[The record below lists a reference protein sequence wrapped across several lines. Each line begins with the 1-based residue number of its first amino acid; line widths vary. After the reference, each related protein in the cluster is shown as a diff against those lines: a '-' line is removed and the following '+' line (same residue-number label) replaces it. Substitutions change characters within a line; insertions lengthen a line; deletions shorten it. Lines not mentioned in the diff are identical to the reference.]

1 MTAVSDH
8 VLNAIVA
15 TAAGTVVAVL
25 LLIPTAAYQ
34 YRLDGRLQPRD
45 LAVLLS
51 GAIYGLALWTYTL
64 LPMPAVHHYRCKGRQ
79 LEPFATIR
87 EIADRPGAGLAG
99 LVHDP
104 AFLQVALNVL
114 LFVPLG
120 FYVRWILHRGFVVT
134 TVLGA
139 LTSLL
144 IETTQGTGVW
154 HLYPCAYRLFDVDD
168 LIVNT
173 LGALLGALA
182 AALFVRRDRAPIV
195 LPTSITLGRRL
206 VGMVCD
212 ALFVG
217 LTGAAAAVGYRAWV
231 LYGPGDARLD
241 RGAEHLLQAVVPGV
255 VEVALVLLAGRTFG
269 EWVICVRTTGRR
281 RALLPLAR
289 AVKLL
294 TGIGPLLV
302 LLALDAGWTGWALL
316 GWGALTVAVAVPT
329 AQHRG
334 LAQVLAGLR
343 LEIAGRVR
351 PGGAGSSPR

>member
-1 MTAVSDH
+1 MADH
-8 VLNAIVA
+8 VTNAIIA

-45 LAVLLS
+45 LAILLS

-64 LPMPAVHHYRCKGRQ
+64 LPMPAAHDYRCKGRQ
-79 LEPFATIR
+79 VDPFATIR
-87 EIADRPGAGLAG
+87 GIAERPGAGIAG
-99 LVHDP
+99 LAHDP

-120 FYVRWILHRGFVVT
+120 FYVRWILHRGVVVT
-134 TVLGA
+134 TLLGFG
-139 LTSLL
+139 TSLL

-173 LGALLGALA
+173 FGALLGALLA
-182 AALFVRRDRAPIV
+182 AAFVRRDRGPIV

-231 LYGPGDARLD
+231 LYGPGGVRDPALQ
-241 RGAEHLLQAVVPGV
+241 HLLQVAVPGV
-255 VEVALVLLAGRTFG
+255 VEVGLVLLAGRTFG
-269 EWVICVRTTGRR
+269 EWVISV
-281 RALLPLAR
+281 R
-289 AVKLL
+289 AVAPRPTLAPVSRLVKLAV
-294 TGIGPLLV
+294 GIGPLLV
-302 LLALDAGWTGWALL
+302 LVALTDAWTTWALL
-316 GWGALTVAVAVPT
+316 GWGVVTVAAVVPT
-329 AQHRG
+329 REHRG
-334 LAQVLAGLR
+334 LAHVLSGMR
-343 LEIAGRVR
+343 LEIS
-351 PGGAGSSPR
+351 GARG

>member
-1 MTAVSDH
+1 MSDH
-8 VLNAIVA
+8 VLNAVIA
-15 TAAGTVVAVL
+15 TGAGTVLAVL

-51 GAIYGLALWTYTL
+51 GAVYGLALWTYTL
-64 LPMPAVHHYRCKGRQ
+64 LPMPAAHHYRCKGRQ

-87 EIADRPGAGLAG
+87 EITDRSGAGLAG

-120 FYVRWILHRGFVVT
+120 FFVRWILHRGIVVT
-134 TVLGA
+134 TVLGFG
-139 LTSLL
+139 TSLL

-173 LGALLGALA
+173 LGAVLGGLVA
-182 AALFVRRDRAPIV
+182 AVFVRRTRGPIV
-195 LPTSITLGRRL
+195 MPTSITLGRRL

-212 ALFVG
+212 VLFVG

-231 LYGPGDARLD
+231 LYGPAGAHLD
-241 RGAEHLLQAVVPGV
+241 RDVQHGLQALVPGV

-269 EWVICVRTTGRR
+269 EWVISVRAVGRGG
-281 RALLPLAR
+281 AVEPLAR
-289 AVKLL
+289 LVKLCA
-294 TGIGPLLV
+294 GIGPFLV
-302 LLALDAGWTGWALL
+302 LVAATTSWSGWALL
-316 GWGALTVAVAVPT
+316 GWGVVAVAAAVPT
-329 AQHRG
+329 REHRG
-334 LAQVLAGLR
+334 LAHLVSGMR
-343 LEIAGRVR
+343 LEIT
-351 PGGAGSSPR
+351 GSLG